1 MQSLE
6 FTHAFKDIVHE
17 LKIQEILGILDPWLT
32 PGTTSNLDPKQKEQ
46 FTKLLFDANA
56 GYRQLMTQPAQRRIL
71 EELNVGEFLEPSR
84 LTGIV
89 GTLQGLTQAQQ
100 IFNAPHHYRNF
111 FTFGELLRWL
121 LKMQSASQHLLE
133 EGKIGKIP
141 DSEGIV
147 QLELIE
153 YDDETGVSAAR
164 LKVFVSTV
172 IELHLC
178 LAYIF
183 GLKQDELTFRYLDSG
198 SKFTVAVTCAKTIA
212 ETMVLLL
219 SAFWDKFR
227 FWNHDTFS
235 KNIEA
240 ASKALTFAEQVQQ
253 QVEKKVITPEEGQN
267 FKKRAF
273 VAVEKLTGIGAS
285 IPLPDELT
293 LDRRKLLEERRDLKL
308 LGSGAVEANGESSAS
323 PEGPTAK

>member
-1 MQSLE
+1 MGSHDTKFAMQSLE
-6 FTHAFKDIVHE
+6 FTHAFKEIVSE
-17 LKIQEILGILDPWLT
+17 LKIQEILGILDPWLNL
-32 PGTTSNLDPKQKEQ
+32 GSNLDPKKKEQ

-56 GYRQLMTQPAQRRIL
+56 GYRQLMTQPAARSIL

-89 GTLQGLTQAQQ
+89 GTLQALTQSKQ
-100 IFNAPHHYRNF
+100 IFDAPQHYRNF
-111 FTFGELLRWL
+111 FSFGELLRWL
-121 LKMQSASQHLLE
+121 LRMQSASQHLLE
-133 EGKIGKIP
+133 EGKIGKIT

-178 LAYIF
+178 LAYSLAYIF

-227 FWNHDTFS
+227 FWNHDTFN

-240 ASKALTFAEQVQQ
+240 ASKALTFAEQVQRRSR
-253 QVEKKVITPEEGQN
+253 
-267 FKKRAF
+267 KR
-273 VAVEKLTGIGAS
+273 
-285 IPLPDELT
+285 
-293 LDRRKLLEERRDLKL
+293 
-308 LGSGAVEANGESSAS
+308 
-323 PEGPTAK
+323 